1 MANWIYTRAEKDA
14 INAAYSAVAY
24 IVDHTSGGAST
35 LREALRYERRERK
48 SATTAKALIV
58 RGFMDGRKRN
68 PRASELGYVSRG
80 IILATILGADTRR
93 GRYIPADTLRRF
105 PKLAA
110 AAAAAHDEY
119 IHRGCLSCETP
130 ATV

>member
-1 MANWIYTRAEKDA
+1 MANWTYTAAERRT
-14 INAAYSAVAY
+14 INDAYSAVAY
-24 IVDHTSGGAST
+24 IVDHTSGGAS
-35 LREALRYERRERK
+35 ALRDALRHERRERK
-48 SATTAKALIV
+48 SATNAKALLV

-68 PRASELGYVSRG
+68 PRAAELGFISRG

-93 GRYIPADTLRRF
+93 RDVPADVFKRL

-119 IHRGCLSCETP
+119 IHRGCRSCETP
-130 ATV
+130 AAV

>member
-1 MANWIYTRAEKDA
+1 MANWTYTRAESDA
-14 INAAYSAVAY
+14 INAAYSAVSY

-35 LREALRYERRERK
+35 LRDALKYERRERK
-48 SATTAKALIV
+48 SATNAKALLV

-68 PRASELGYVSRG
+68 PRASELGFISRG
-80 IILATILGADTRR
+80 IILATILGADTRHR
-93 GRYIPADTLRRF
+93 DAPADVFKRL

-119 IHRGCLSCETP
+119 IRRGCRSCETP